1 MLYSFD
7 AQPVLK
13 QVSNHR
19 QPQRKT
25 ILDSLRR
32 EKSDMTYYGATELA
46 RSFRT
51 VRNNTLKIAEEIP
64 EETYGFRPAEGCR
77 SITETLVHIA
87 VMPRV
92 QEQIHAVEH
101 RRTLVGF
108 DFFGFRDKLQAEV
121 KAPRTKAQV
130 LELLRTEGEKYAK
143 VLEGASE
150 AFLGEQVEYPEGMEP
165 RVKSRFEMLIGPKE
179 HEMHHRGQLMVVE
192 RMLGITPHLTR
203 LMEER
208 IATMQAAQTNP

>member
-1 MLYSFD
+1 
-7 AQPVLK
+7 
-13 QVSNHR
+13 
-19 QPQRKT
+19 
-25 ILDSLRR
+25 
-32 EKSDMTYYGATELA
+32 MTYGGKELA

-51 VRNNTLKIAEEIP
+51 VRSNTIKIAEEIP
-64 EETYGFRPAEGCR
+64 EEKYGFRAAEECR
-77 SITETLVHIA
+77 SVAETLVHIA

-92 QEQIHAVEH
+92 QEQIHAVE
-101 RRTLVGF
+101 RRTTLVGF
-108 DFFGFRDKLQAEV
+108 DFFGFRGKLQAELKV
-121 KAPRTKAQV
+121 PRTKAQV

-165 RVKSRFEMLIGPKE
+165 RVKSRFEMLIAAKE

-203 LMEER
+203 QMEER
-208 IATMQAAQTNP
+208 IAAMQSAQPGR